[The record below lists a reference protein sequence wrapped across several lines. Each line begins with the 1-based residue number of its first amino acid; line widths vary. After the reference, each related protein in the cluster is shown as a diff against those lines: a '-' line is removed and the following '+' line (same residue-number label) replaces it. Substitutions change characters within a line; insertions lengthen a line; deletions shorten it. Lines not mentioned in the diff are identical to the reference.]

1 MGVSLSG
8 DVPLLNAHRLGENSG
23 HRCFVA
29 KGATWHIGFFRA
41 RQVRGL
47 EEQRCSRGT
56 LPAHSAAPRSC
67 TPRATPLALSRR
79 SAARQPL
86 DPAPR
91 SFSTQLTKMAEE
103 LGDEDLV
110 DYEEDE
116 VVDDKPADEVKK

>member
-1 MGVSLSG
+1 MRSSG
-8 DVPLLNAHRLGENSG
+8 
-23 HRCFVA
+23 
-29 KGATWHIGFFRA
+29 
-41 RQVRGL
+41 VRGAL
-47 EEQRCSRGT
+47 YRHIAPPPG
-56 LPAHSAAPRSC
+56 AAPLG
-67 TPRATPLALSRR
+67 PLPSHYQDDL
-79 SAARQPL
+79 AARQPL

>member
-1 MGVSLSG
+1 MPAGTSAFA
-8 DVPLLNAHRLGENSG
+8 LL
-23 HRCFVA
+23 
-29 KGATWHIGFFRA
+29 K
-41 RQVRGL
+41 VRGP
-47 EEQRCSRGT
+47 EEQRCSRGP
-56 LPAHSAAPRSC
+56 LPAHRAAPRSC
-67 TPRATPLALSRR
+67 TPQATPLALSRR
-79 SAARQPL
+79 SAARQPP